1 MLSSSYVVIISS
13 SYATDMQMYLI
24 PAIPR
29 AEMFLYKSWAVVY
42 ISIFIVCFNQPIDCL
57 FGIV

>member
-13 SYATDMQMYLI
+13 SYATAQVYLVQVI
-24 PAIPR
+24 LR
-29 AEMFLYKSWAVVY
+29 AEMFLYKSWAVAY
-42 ISIFIVCFNQPIDCL
+42 ISIFIVCFNQPMDRL